1 MGATPFGEEVESR
14 K

>member
-1 MGATPFGEEVESR
+1 MGATPFGEEGESR